1 MAALSFPTFFQA
13 LWGYDPFPWQA
24 ALAERVAGGVWP
36 SLLDLP
42 TASGKTA
49 CIDIALFALAAQAD
63 RPTPQRTAPRRVWF
77 VVDRRIVVDEAFAR
91 AERIA
96 AKLASARGGPL
107 KEVADRLCE
116 LAGTDRPVA
125 VARLRGGVFRD
136 DGWARLPSQPAI
148 ITSTVDQLGSRL
160 LFRGYGHSMLAAP
173 IYAGLAAN
181 DSLIL
186 LDEAHCSVPFQQTLR
201 AIQRFRDV
209 PWAEEPLKTPFGF
222 VVLSATPP
230 GDVPPGEVFPGPERR
245 ALLNHRTLH
254 QRLRASKPAE
264 LVIVKARKGVRSDP
278 LITEAARWA
287 ERYVEQGKTRVAV
300 MVNRVR
306 TAIEIAGTLK
316 ESIGERAEIVL
327 LTGRLRP
334 FDRDALLKQWTRF
347 LRADRPEA
355 APKPV
360 IVVSTQCLEVGA
372 DFSFDA
378 LVTEMASLDALRQRF
393 GRLDRM
399 GTAGTSPAVIL
410 VRDRDT
416 DAAKASPDPIYGLA
430 IANTW
435 ALLSARAVDGIVD
448 FGVEK
453 LQAMVEGIDDMAPY
467 SAPPGEAPVL
477 LPAHLD
483 LLCQTAPP
491 PAPEPD
497 VQIFLHGKERGM
509 PEVQVVWRSDL
520 VPGQGQRVWLE
531 TAALCPPVS
540 GEMLSVPLYQLRAFL
555 ALDEDADPGGDVEGV
570 GGTDATEAAR
580 GRDFLLWRGRDRS
593 IVTNDPRRIRPGE
606 VVMLPAS
613 YGLGPLG
620 QPPVQD
626 GCGLQRLDIWERT
639 LPAAGKRPA
648 VRLTPAALAAWAA
661 CPPVSDLLAAA
672 QEADPDREEIET
684 RIDAVLNYEP
694 VSPDAPAPPPEWWR
708 ELLRD
713 TRTGELEAHPAGGV
727 VLFGKKA
734 GRRAEEPD
742 LFADDDDLV
751 SAVGREV
758 PHDAH
763 ADLVRRMAGSMARS
777 CLGDHYVP
785 VFEAAA
791 DWHDVGKLDER
802 FQVVLHQGDETA
814 AISAAEPLAKS
825 AAAPASPARRRAI
838 RDAAGLPEG
847 FRHEMVSLQVSERY
861 ALTAVGD
868 MAELFLHL
876 IASHHGHARPFAPVV
891 PDPAPPPIAGSRNGI
906 AFEISSIERQALTP
920 PHRVDSGVADR
931 FWRLIRR
938 HGWWGLA
945 YLEAIFR
952 LSDWYASG
960 WIATSPARSTPVVA
974 GPGLQGGIDHDR

>member
-1 MAALSFPTFFQA
+1 MAALSFSTFFQA

-24 ALAERVAGGVWP
+24 ALAERVAGASWP
-36 SLLDLP
+36 SVLDLP

-63 RPTPQRTAPRRVWF
+63 RPTAQRTAPRRVWF

-91 AERIA
+91 AEQIA
-96 AKLASARGGPL
+96 AKLASATGGPL
-107 KEVADRLCE
+107 REVADRLCE

-160 LFRGYGHSMLAAP
+160 LFRGYGHGMLAAP

-201 AIQRFRDV
+201 AIQRLRGR
-209 PWAEEPLKTPFGF
+209 PWAEEPIETPFGL

-230 GDVPPGEVFPGPERR
+230 ADVPPGAVFPGLERV
-245 ALLNHRTLH
+245 ALLDHPTLH
-254 QRLRASKPAE
+254 QRLRASKQAE
-264 LVIVKARKGVRSDP
+264 LVIVKAGKGVRSDP
-278 LITEAARWA
+278 LVTEAARRA
-287 ERYVEQGKTRVAV
+287 ERYIEQGKTRVAV

-334 FDRDALLKQWTRF
+334 FDHDALLERWTPF

-410 VRDRDT
+410 VRERDT
-416 DAAKASPDPIYGLA
+416 DPAKASPDPVYGLA
-430 IANTW
+430 IAHTW
-435 ALLSARAVDGIVD
+435 ALLSERAIDGVVD
-448 FGVEK
+448 FGFEK
-453 LQAMVEGIDDMAPY
+453 LQAMVDAVDDVTPY
-467 SAPPGEAPVL
+467 LAPPGEAPVL
-477 LPAHLD
+477 LPSHLD

-497 VQIFLHGKERGM
+497 VQIFLHGKDRGVS
-509 PEVQVVWRSDL
+509 EVQVVWRSDL
-520 VPGQGQRVWLE
+520 IPGQARQVWLE
-531 TAALCPPVS
+531 TVALCPPVS

-555 ALDEDADPGGDVEGV
+555 AEGEEADAGGDVEGV
-570 GGTDATEAAR
+570 GSTEAAEVA
-580 GRDFLLWRGRDRS
+580 GNRDFLLWRGRDRS
-593 IVTNDPRRIRPGE
+593 VVTSDLRRIRAGE
-606 VVMLPAS
+606 VVVLPAS
-613 YGLGPLG
+613 YGFGSLA
-620 QPPVQD
+620 QPPIEE
-626 GCGLQRLDIWERT
+626 GCGQERLDIWERALT
-639 LPAAGKRPA
+639 LAGKRAA
-648 VRLTPAALAAWAA
+648 VRLTPAALAAWTA

-672 QEADPDREEIET
+672 QEADPDREEIEA
-684 RIDAVLNYEP
+684 RIDAVLSYEP
-694 VSPDAPAPPPEWWR
+694 VGPDAPPPPPEWWR

-713 TRTGELEAHPAGGV
+713 VRTGELEAHPAGGV

-751 SAVGREV
+751 SAIGREV

-763 ADLVRRMAGSMARS
+763 ADLVRRTAGRMARS

-814 AISAAEPLAKS
+814 ASTAAEPLAKS
-825 AAAPASPARRRAI
+825 ASIPASPARRRAI
-838 RDAAGLPEG
+838 REAAGLPEG
-847 FRHEMVSLQVSERY
+847 FRHEMVSLQVAERY
-861 ALTAVGD
+861 AAAAASK

-906 AFEISSIERQALTP
+906 LFEVSSVERQALTP
-920 PHRVDSGVADR
+920 PHRLDSGVTDR
-931 FWRLIRR
+931 FWRLVRR

-952 LSDWYASG
+952 LSDWYASA
-960 WIATSPARSTPVVA
+960 WTASDAAQREPAMA
-974 GPGLQGGIDHDR
+974 GPGLQEEQA